1 MTIENNVYNSNLI
14 SDYLT
19 SKNFTYIARLRC
31 DEIYVCNNYLNE
43 IFHNQLHLLK
53 NKIEKWSIYN
63 PNLIFDYN
71 NF

>member
-1 MTIENNVYNSNLI
+1 
-14 SDYLT
+14 
-19 SKNFTYIARLRC
+19 FTYIARLRC

-63 PNLIFDYN
+63 PNLIFEN
-71 NF
+71 NL